1 MFAVVVTEKGGEQRR
16 YEFDKNEVTIG
27 RVQGND
33 VIMPKGNVSKRHS
46 RIVVKDGKFIIV
58 DLKSTNGTYVNG
70 RKITSPLVIKPSD
83 RIYIGDFILHIDD
96 GSEAAA
102 EAGGPPPPPPGQAAG
117 GPPPRRSQPP
127 PRRAQS
133 GDQQQAPPPRRRGL
147 FQWDVVVNEPYQ
159 NDDITDILGN
169 DVMVRWFQDARA
181 ADPDCQLFIN
191 ENGIFSGPNE
201 AKRTFYRNLVQ
212 YLLDKG
218 APLDGIGMQGNFSNT
233 PVGMTEFLR
242 RINIYGKFN
251 KQIEITEFDFFAEN
265 DNVQADYI
273 RDALKMFYSYPLTT
287 GFIFWGFYED
297 SMAKPNA
304 AIVNEDWTNKPAAE
318 TLKDLTR
325 NQRWTNV
332 SGTTSADGIYS
343 TRGFL
348 GDYSITLTSGSE
360 NIVLN
365 DVLDREGLYMKV
377 RFDGNAFTLLNSSKI
392 LKM

>member
-1 MFAVVVTEKGGEQRR
+1 
-16 YEFDKNEVTIG
+16 
-27 RVQGND
+27 
-33 VIMPKGNVSKRHS
+33 
-46 RIVVKDGKFIIV
+46 
-58 DLKSTNGTYVNG
+58 
-70 RKITSPLVIKPSD
+70 
-83 RIYIGDFILHIDD
+83 
-96 GSEAAA
+96 
-102 EAGGPPPPPPGQAAG
+102 
-117 GPPPRRSQPP
+117 
-127 PRRAQS
+127 
-133 GDQQQAPPPRRRGL
+133 
-147 FQWDVVVNEPYQ
+147 
-159 NDDITDILGN
+159 
-169 DVMVRWFQDARA
+169 MVRWFQDARA